1 MDTVWI
7 VEELFAYDSM
17 SIVGVFATEPSA
29 REWIASRPNPH
40 NHFVSEHT
48 VEQ

>member
-17 SIVGVFATEPSA
+17 SVVGVVATEPSA
-29 REWIASRPNPH
+29 RAWIASRPNSH
-40 NHFVSEHT
+40 NLFVSEHT